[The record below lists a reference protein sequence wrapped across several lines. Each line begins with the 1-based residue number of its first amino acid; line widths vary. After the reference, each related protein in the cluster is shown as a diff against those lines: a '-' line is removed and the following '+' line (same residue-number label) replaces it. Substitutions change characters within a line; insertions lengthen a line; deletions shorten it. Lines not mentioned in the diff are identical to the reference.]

1 MTTESALNLLATMPG
16 KPEWNDDIATL
27 YSLHLADW
35 HPEALRKAILEATA
49 TCQFRPTVA
58 ELREVALKHVAPL
71 PSIGTLRE
79 ELRLL
84 ILFHPPAERAR
95 HASAL
100 LSDLADELGGWRE
113 IGMLDT
119 EEMDRRFPSACQRAR
134 GEYLSRNASRLLAD
148 GPQKQLTGTPTAST
162 LKEIN
167 AAGRSFGASPD
178 RSFGASP

>member
-1 MTTESALNLLATMPG
+1 MTTETALNLLATMPG
-16 KPEWNDDIATL
+16 KPEWNADIAEF

-35 HPEALRKAILEATA
+35 HPETRRKAILESTA

-58 ELREVALKHVAPL
+58 ELREVALKHVAAL

-79 ELRLL
+79 ELRLI

-100 LSDLADELGGWRE
+100 LCDLADELGGWRE

-134 GEYLSRNASRLLAD
+134 AEYLTRNAIKLLAEE
-148 GPQKQLTGTPTAST
+148 PNKVLLAAST
-162 LKEIN
+162 PKELVT
-167 AAGRSFGASPD
+167 A
-178 RSFGASP
+178 